1 MSDNE
6 KTPPVEE
13 AVDNRSES
21 TAASNSA
28 SKETTAIGTTEQ
40 SVATGESDHEAEA
53 TTIETLTEIMLDSA
67 EAANAA
73 AESANESSSIIIDSV
88 TAFNETVTFI
98 QKKQNIIFWVFSA
111 FIVISVSIG
120 AVMLE
125 RLVQS
130 TLQADEIM
138 LTVGKRV
145 IAMDLE
151 LKKINQM
158 RSDVEQLKGDN
169 KKLTNEVSEAIRIMR
184 GYEETARQR
193 EDAGLVRANDVLD
206 QARSRIDLK
215 FSEMGKSIDKLEESL
230 NRNIIKT
237 ASLSDQIDELSSLV
251 KDYNDLELMKKLD
264 ALITLEQNRYFQN
277 SR

>member
-6 KTPPVEE
+6 KTAPVEE

-21 TAASNSA
+21 TAATSSA
-28 SKETTAIGTTEQ
+28 SMETTAMDTTEQ
-40 SVATGESDHEAEA
+40 SVATGESGHEAEA

-111 FIVISVSIG
+111 FIVVSVSVG

-230 NRNIIKT
+230 NRNVIKT
-237 ASLSDQIDELSSLV
+237 ASLSDQVDELSSLV

>member
-6 KTPPVEE
+6 KTSLVEE
-13 AVDNRSES
+13 SAES
-21 TAASNSA
+21 SAATDSVIEES
-28 SKETTAIGTTEQ
+28 SKIPAETTEQ
-40 SVATGESDHEAEA
+40 NSSVGEPAQETEA

-88 TAFNETVTFI
+88 TSFNETVNFI

-111 FIVISVSIG
+111 FVIVSISVG

-145 IAMDLE
+145 IAMDFE

-215 FSEMGKSIDKLEESL
+215 FSEMARSIEKLEESL
-230 NRNIIKT
+230 NRNVIKT
-237 ASLSDQIDELSSLV
+237 ASLSDQVDELSNLV

-277 SR
+277 SQ

>member
-28 SKETTAIGTTEQ
+28 SKETTAMDTTEQ

-237 ASLSDQIDELSSLV
+237 ASLSDQVDELSSLV

>member
-6 KTPPVEE
+6 KNSLVEE
-13 AVDNRSES
+13 SADSSAATDSVIEES
-21 TAASNSA
+21 
-28 SKETTAIGTTEQ
+28 SKKPPETTEQ
-40 SVATGESDHEAEA
+40 NSTVGEPAQETEA

-88 TAFNETVTFI
+88 TSFNETVNFI

-111 FIVISVSIG
+111 FVIVSISVG

-145 IAMDLE
+145 IAMDFE

-215 FSEMGKSIDKLEESL
+215 FSEMARSIEKLEESL
-230 NRNIIKT
+230 NRNVIKT
-237 ASLSDQIDELSSLV
+237 ASLSDQVDELSNLV

-277 SR
+277 SQ

>member
-6 KTPPVEE
+6 KNSLVEE
-13 AVDNRSES
+13 SADSS
-21 TAASNSA
+21 AATDSVIEDS
-28 SKETTAIGTTEQ
+28 SKIPAETTEQ
-40 SVATGESDHEAEA
+40 NSTVGEPAQETEA

-88 TAFNETVTFI
+88 TSFNETVNFI

-111 FIVISVSIG
+111 FVIVSISVG

-145 IAMDLE
+145 IAMDFE

-215 FSEMGKSIDKLEESL
+215 FSEMARSIEKLEESL
-230 NRNIIKT
+230 NRNVIKT
-237 ASLSDQIDELSSLV
+237 ASLSDQVDELSNLV

-277 SR
+277 SQ